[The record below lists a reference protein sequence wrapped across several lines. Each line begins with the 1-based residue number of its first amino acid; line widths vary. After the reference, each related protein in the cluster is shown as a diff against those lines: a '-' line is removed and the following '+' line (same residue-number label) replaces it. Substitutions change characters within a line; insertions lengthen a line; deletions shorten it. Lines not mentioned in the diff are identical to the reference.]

1 MNTHARVPNLQA
13 QFVPAFSHVLAAGF
27 KCHRTRVTDPAYAQG
42 RAGAA
47 LDAVLAA
54 GEAKVRMTTG
64 GEGPTRKMSSALLAL
79 YDQSTPA
86 GKPT

>member
-27 KCHRTRVTDPAYAQG
+27 KWHRTRVTDPAYAQG

-54 GEAKVRMTTG
+54 GEQVRMTTG

-86 GKPT
+86 AKPT